1 MADAELPR
9 ASHETV
15 SVDAKSRQE
24 AKCLQWEV
32 IRYQRGISA
41 LSETPRMLSLRRL
54 GHEKEWIF
62 ICHSYSSY
70 SLPCNDAA
78 Q

>member
-1 MADAELPR
+1 MVVAELSR
-9 ASHETV
+9 TSHETV
-15 SVDAKSRQE
+15 SVDAKSHQE

-41 LSETPRMLSLRRL
+41 LPETPRMLSLL
-54 GHEKEWIF
+54 GHENEWI
-62 ICHSYSSY
+62 HLPYSS
-70 SLPCNDAA
+70 CNDAA

>member
-1 MADAELPR
+1 MADAELSR

-32 IRYQRGISA
+32 VRYQGGIPA
-41 LSETPRMLSLRRL
+41 LSETPRILSLQMF
-54 GHEKEWIF
+54 GHEKE
-62 ICHSYSSY
+62 
-70 SLPCNDAA
+70 
-78 Q
+78 